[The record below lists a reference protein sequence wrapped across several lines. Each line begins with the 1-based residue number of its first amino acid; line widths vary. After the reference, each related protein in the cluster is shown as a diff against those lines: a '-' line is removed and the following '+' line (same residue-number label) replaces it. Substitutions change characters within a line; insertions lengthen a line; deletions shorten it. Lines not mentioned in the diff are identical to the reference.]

1 MGLAVL
7 PQLTGSHLK
16 RMRPSLYGTSIPYL
30 SWFRCVSPS
39 CSRIRTAICGCAS
52 TVKKLLL
59 QAEKEM
65 SFAVRNVKTNIMYT
79 NQEKRKRGTKTMIE
93 NRNVNIITDADG
105 KKLALINDIRF
116 KGKRQIDWDDVK
128 QYLEGYVGDYYEIEE
143 SAERIYIGNELP
155 EEYTESE
162 SRKSLMGANAKAKA
176 NAATAIPELIQI
188 ASNPAYE
195 ENRKEKHNKNAKFG
209 WYRYDVRFALPV
221 YEENVLVRYNIFHAR
236 LLINHAENGKK
247 YLYDILA
254 VKKETSKP

>member
-1 MGLAVL
+1 
-7 PQLTGSHLK
+7 
-16 RMRPSLYGTSIPYL
+16 
-30 SWFRCVSPS
+30 
-39 CSRIRTAICGCAS
+39 
-52 TVKKLLL
+52 
-59 QAEKEM
+59 
-65 SFAVRNVKTNIMYT
+65 
-79 NQEKRKRGTKTMIE
+79 MIE
-93 NRNVNIITDADG
+93 NRNVNIIIDADG
-105 KKLALINDIRF
+105 KKLVLINDIRF

-143 SAERIYIGNELP
+143 NAERIYIGNELP

-188 ASNPAYE
+188 SSNPAFE
-195 ENRKEKHNKNAKFG
+195 ENRKEKHNKNAKYG

-221 YEENVLVRYNIFHAR
+221 YEENTLVRYNIFHAR
-236 LLINHAENGKK
+236 LLINHAENGRK

>member
-1 MGLAVL
+1 MN
-7 PQLTGSHLK
+7 
-16 RMRPSLYGTSIPYL
+16 
-30 SWFRCVSPS
+30 
-39 CSRIRTAICGCAS
+39 
-52 TVKKLLL
+52 
-59 QAEKEM
+59 
-65 SFAVRNVKTNIMYT
+65 FAAHNAKINLMFT
-79 NQEKRKRGTKTMIE
+79 NQGEIRKETKKMIE

-105 KKLALINDIRF
+105 KKLVLINDIRF

-128 QYLEGYVGDYYEIEE
+128 QYLEGYVGDYYEI
-143 SAERIYIGNELP
+143 AENAEHIFIGSELP

-188 ASNPAYE
+188 ASNPAFE

-221 YEENVLVRYNIFHAR
+221 YDENVLVRYNIFHAR
-236 LLINHAENGKK
+236 LLINHAENGRK

-254 VKKETSKP
+254 IKKETSKP

>member
-1 MGLAVL
+1 
-7 PQLTGSHLK
+7 
-16 RMRPSLYGTSIPYL
+16 
-30 SWFRCVSPS
+30 
-39 CSRIRTAICGCAS
+39 
-52 TVKKLLL
+52 
-59 QAEKEM
+59 M

>member
-1 MGLAVL
+1 MN
-7 PQLTGSHLK
+7 
-16 RMRPSLYGTSIPYL
+16 
-30 SWFRCVSPS
+30 
-39 CSRIRTAICGCAS
+39 
-52 TVKKLLL
+52 
-59 QAEKEM
+59 
-65 SFAVRNVKTNIMYT
+65 FAAHNAKINLMFT
-79 NQEKRKRGTKTMIE
+79 NQGEGRKETKEMIE

-105 KKLALINDIRF
+105 KNLVLINDIRF

-128 QYLEGYVGDYYEIEE
+128 QYLEGYVGDYYEI
-143 SAERIYIGNELP
+143 AENTEHIFIGSELP

-188 ASNPAYE
+188 ASNPAFE
-195 ENRKEKHNKNAKFG
+195 ENRKEKHNKNAKLG

-236 LLINHAENGKK
+236 LLINHAENGRK

-254 VKKETSKP
+254 IKKETSKP